1 MKKLRSNLTNCLINF
16 FKEKYETKITQK
28 EINISITRDEF
39 DGDLTLIVFP
49 LVKFSKDDLFTT
61 SNKIG
66 NYILSKIPCI
76 INYNIIKGFLN
87 IVISDEYFVQYFLSI
102 ISIEEYSFVKTNN
115 KSKPVVIEFCS
126 PNTNKPLHLGHI
138 RNNLLGFSISNILKA
153 TGNKVER
160 VQIINDRGIHICKS
174 MAAWILYSNGETP
187 KSSFT
192 KGDHFVGKY
201 YVLFEKIYNQEVKK
215 LILSG
220 KSENDA
226 RNSAPIML
234 KAKDI
239 LVKWERKD
247 PNIISLWKKMN
258 LWVYQGFNQ
267 THNRLGIS
275 FDKNYYESDTYL
287 HGKKYINEGI
297 NKNIFYKKNDGSVW
311 VDLKKEGLDEK
322 ILLRSD
328 GTSVYITQ
336 DIGTAILRKIDFN
349 FEKMIYVVGNEQ
361 DYHFKVLF
369 MILKKLQMSWSS
381 KCYHLSY
388 GMVDLPDGKMKSRE
402 GTTVDA
408 DNLMDDMVLNS
419 KELSKKIKDNIDVRD
434 ENQNKYEIIGLA
446 ALKYFILKVDPKK
459 RILFNPNE
467 SIDFNGNTG
476 PFIQYTY
483 VRILALKRKKFKITK
498 VNDNYKLINKE
509 KKLIKLIFE
518 YHNIL
523 IDASENLNPSI
534 LANYLYKLVKEY
546 NHFYQNVSIFKSKL
560 SEQISFRLILSI
572 KVSDV
577 IKSGMKILGIT
588 LPEKM

>member
-1 MKKLRSNLTNCLINF
+1 MKELRSHLINCLINF
-16 FKEKYETKITQK
+16 FKENYETKITQK

-39 DGDLTLIVFP
+39 EGDLTLIVFP
-49 LVKFSKDDLFTT
+49 LVKFSKDDLFIT

-66 NYILSKIPCI
+66 NYILSKVPYIV
-76 INYNIIKGFLN
+76 NYNIIKGFLN
-87 IVISDEYFVQYFLSI
+87 VVISDKYLVQSFLSI
-102 ISIEEYSFVKTNN
+102 ISIEEYSFVKINN
-115 KSKPVVIEFCS
+115 KTQPVVIEFCS

-201 YVLFEKIYNQEVKK
+201 YVLFEKTYNQEVKK

-239 LVKWERKD
+239 LIKWEKKD

-258 LWVYQGFNQ
+258 NWVYQGFNQ

-311 VDLKKEGLDEK
+311 VNLKKEGLDEK

-369 MILKKLQMSWSS
+369 MILKKLKMSWSS

-388 GMVDLPDGKMKSRE
+388 GMVDLPNGKMKSRE

-419 KELSKKIKDNIDVRD
+419 KELSKKIKDDIDVRD

-483 VRILALKRKKFKITK
+483 VRILALKRKNFKITNI
-498 VNDNYKLINKE
+498 NDNYKLIKKE

-518 YHNIL
+518 YPNIL

-560 SEQISFRLILSI
+560 SDQISFRLILSI

-577 IKSGMKILGIT
+577 IKSGMKILGIN

>member
-66 NYILSKIPCI
+66 NYILSKISCI

-102 ISIEEYSFVKTNN
+102 ISIEEYSFAKINN

-153 TGNKVER
+153 TGNKVKR

-239 LVKWERKD
+239 LIKWERKD

-258 LWVYQGFNQ
+258 HWVYQGFNQ

-446 ALKYFILKVDPKK
+446 ALTYFILKVDPKK

-518 YHNIL
+518 YRNIL

-546 NHFYQNVSIFKSKL
+546 NHFYQNVSIFKSEL

>member
-258 LWVYQGFNQ
+258 HWVYQGFNQ